1 MSDTWPANLIEE
13 LAYRR
18 CIIFIGSGVSATAK
32 NAEEKS
38 PNTWPEFL
46 KNIKGLM
53 KRPSSQEVDFVDRML
68 AEKNYLLAL
77 QTIFDL
83 CDTGEYSNYLKE
95 MYLRKGYEP
104 SRVHGLIKDIDSKI
118 VITTNFD
125 KLYERACSGLQG
137 CMTFD
142 YTQTKSIIGCIK
154 SPENIIIKAHGSI
167 DDTEKIVFTAQ
178 QYYNAQEKYPEFYRL
193 LSALFLT
200 HTIVFLGY
208 SLQDPD
214 INLLLQFLHD
224 TANTSCPHYLVC
236 VAGNDPQLIK
246 HWKVTYNVS
255 LIEYG
260 ESYNDFEG
268 KIEELRD
275 MVIQLREERGM
286 P

>member
-1 MSDTWPANLIEE
+1 MSEVWPTNLIEE

-18 CIIFIGSGVSATAK
+18 CVIFIGAGVSATAK
-32 NAEEKS
+32 NGEGQS
-38 PNTWPEFL
+38 PETWSVFL
-46 KNIKGLM
+46 NNITSLM
-53 KRPSSQEVDFVDRML
+53 KHPSVQDKKFVEKML
-68 AEKNYLLAL
+68 AENNYLLAL
-77 QTIFDL
+77 QTIYDL
-83 CDTGEYSNYLKE
+83 CDPGEYSNYLKE

-104 SRVHGLIKDIDSKI
+104 SNVHKFIKELDSKI

-125 KLYERACSGLQG
+125 KLYENACSDLQG

-154 SPENIIIKAHGSI
+154 SPESIIIKAHGSI

-178 QYYNAQEKYPEFYRL
+178 QYYGAQEKYPEFYRL

-214 INLLLQFLHD
+214 INLLLQFLHN

-236 VAGNDPQLIK
+236 KSGNSSQLIK
-246 HWKVTYNVS
+246 HWKNTYNVS
-255 LIEYG
+255 LIEY
-260 ESYNDFEG
+260 EDSYDFFE
-268 KIEELRD
+268 KSLEELKD
-275 MVIQLREERGM
+275 LVIQLREERGM